1 MLWHLNIIGLRLDLS
16 KVLMKEV
23 CLLHFRLLK
32 TKIHLDSI
40 SCTKMTPND
49 THRSCFRLLH
59 EIELYHKLLYVLLTI
74 TVVIL
79 VVGLNLYVIH
89 LIRTHMTLQTYVNGL
104 VVNLCIADILSIASL
119 IVLTVT
125 RIVRQDVFELIADR
139 LFVIAYNVTVL
150 MITAIAVDRFA
161 SLKYSLN
168 YSSRMT
174 GTKVTVINLGSWI
187 YSLLV
192 SMLPFVFERMPTM
205 FGNTCST
212 VSSRIGHFILKAC
225 LLYFPCLIVI
235 FLCYC
240 KIYRIARC
248 HSRAITA
255 VDRSVFYNYPSH
267 RIQQSMKYVPSLL
280 QVLVT
285 FLVLTL
291 PEKLCLMFNTDES
304 IHFYFVIIASINCV
318 FNPLIY
324 AYNRSEFKS
333 PLRPPTPI
341 RNAEALRRGDAVADA
356 LSVIFGNECSNS
368 RPSVFTLENKKSMT
382 EQDKTDS
389 EGARRLSWSGFVNRK
404 CSYTSR
410 VSVTLHNKG
419 EMQLKIEDL
428 ECNISGPNLQLSVEH
443 FSS

>member
-1 MLWHLNIIGLRLDLS
+1 
-16 KVLMKEV
+16 MKEV

-79 VVGLNLYVIH
+79 VVGLNSYVIH

-333 PLRPPTPI
+333 ALRPPTPI

-382 EQDKTDS
+382 EQDNTDS
-389 EGARRLSWSGFVNRK
+389 EGDRRLSWSGFVNRK

-410 VSVTLHNKG
+410 VSVKLHNKG
-419 EMQLKIEDL
+419 EVQLKIEDL